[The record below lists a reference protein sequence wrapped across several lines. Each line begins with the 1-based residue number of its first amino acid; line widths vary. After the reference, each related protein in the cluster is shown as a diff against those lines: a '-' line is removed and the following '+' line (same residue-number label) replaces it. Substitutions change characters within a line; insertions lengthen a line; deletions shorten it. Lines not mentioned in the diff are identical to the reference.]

1 MQMSEIAHPSVFVH
15 TLEPVAFVSTMPS
28 CWQLSLSSEPS
39 PDNPAQC
46 GQGPPHHL
54 LPRTLIPCRPL
65 IEPWGHTAWVVSS
78 HLSPWQAE
86 YEVRAFSQTEPVCIC
101 AGESGS
107 PLGLGGCPKFAERFP
122 SGWRPEV
129 HWFSVGALCLHR

>member
-46 GQGPPHHL
+46 GQGPPHQKIV
-54 LPRTLIPCRPL
+54 RDSVFVNYQTSV
-65 IEPWGHTAWVVSS
+65 WVSFTKCVTTST
-78 HLSPWQAE
+78 
-86 YEVRAFSQTEPVCIC
+86 V
-101 AGESGS
+101 
-107 PLGLGGCPKFAERFP
+107 
-122 SGWRPEV
+122 
-129 HWFSVGALCLHR
+129 